1 MAEATP
7 TTVAYKKIGDLTL
20 YIDVYPPTPQSDGPV
35 PGLVYFHAGG
45 MTAGDRA
52 SWFPTWIHS
61 LSSQIFRVCMHA
73 PLTRLRNSE
82 RMAAMGIAVISADYR
97 LLSPCTGHDVLE
109 DVVDL
114 FAFIARTKLLGT
126 VQIDSTRLAA
136 AGNSA
141 GGLCSFLAAVHAKPK
156 PRAILSMYGLGGE
169 MFVSFP
175 SLHKCSA
182 LPHRVYML

>member
-61 LSSQIFRVCMHA
+61 LSSRVCMHA
-73 PLTRLRNSE
+73 PLTRL
-82 RMAAMGIAVISADYR
+82 
-97 LLSPCTGHDVLE
+97 
-109 DVVDL
+109 
-114 FAFIARTKLLGT
+114 
-126 VQIDSTRLAA
+126 
-136 AGNSA
+136 
-141 GGLCSFLAAVHAKPK
+141 
-156 PRAILSMYGLGGE
+156 
-169 MFVSFP
+169 
-175 SLHKCSA
+175 
-182 LPHRVYML
+182 

>member
-1 MAEATP
+1 
-7 TTVAYKKIGDLTL
+7 
-20 YIDVYPPTPQSDGPV
+20 
-35 PGLVYFHAGG
+35 
-45 MTAGDRA
+45 
-52 SWFPTWIHS
+52 
-61 LSSQIFRVCMHA
+61 
-73 PLTRLRNSE
+73 
-82 RMAAMGIAVISADYR
+82 MAAMGIAVISADYR

-169 MFVSFP
+169 MFVSSP
-175 SLHKCSA
+175 SLDKCSL
-182 LPHRVYML
+182 LPHRVYIL

>member
-1 MAEATP
+1 
-7 TTVAYKKIGDLTL
+7 
-20 YIDVYPPTPQSDGPV
+20 
-35 PGLVYFHAGG
+35 
-45 MTAGDRA
+45 
-52 SWFPTWIHS
+52 
-61 LSSQIFRVCMHA
+61 
-73 PLTRLRNSE
+73 
-82 RMAAMGIAVISADYR
+82 MGIAVISADYR

-175 SLHKCSA
+175 LLNSPQAHCAS
-182 LPHRVYML
+182 PPRIYML